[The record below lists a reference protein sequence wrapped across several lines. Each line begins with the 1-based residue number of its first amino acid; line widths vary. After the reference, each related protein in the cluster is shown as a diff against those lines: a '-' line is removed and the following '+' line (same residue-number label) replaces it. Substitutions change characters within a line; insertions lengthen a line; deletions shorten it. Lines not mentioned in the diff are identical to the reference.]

1 MPGEFRCECGG
12 RVLVP
17 DGGVDRLNC
26 DRCGLD
32 YSVSSARPD
41 VMWRDDPTAALA
53 LSSAD
58 GATTKKPP
66 PRPAGEPLWA
76 PPAVTMQF
84 YQRLAATPGRHTGR
98 RRRKRIRQALLAAAL
113 MAVAAAVYHFKL
125 DAGLLHLG
133 TLIPAGAAF
142 VLLIQAMLGNDR

>member
-17 DGGVDRLNC
+17 DGDLDRLTCN
-26 DRCGLD
+26 RCGLD
-32 YSVSSARPD
+32 YAVSSARPD
-41 VMWRDDPTAALA
+41 VLWRDDPTAALA

-58 GATTKKPP
+58 GATTKPS
-66 PRPAGEPLWA
+66 PRPAGEPVWA
-76 PPAVTMQF
+76 PPTVTMQF
-84 YQRLAATPGRHTGR
+84 YERLANTSGRPSRR
-98 RRRKRIRQALLAAAL
+98 RRRKRIRQALSGGGLL
-113 MAVAAAVYHFKL
+113 AVAAVVYHFQL

-133 TLIPAGAAF
+133 SLIPAGAAL